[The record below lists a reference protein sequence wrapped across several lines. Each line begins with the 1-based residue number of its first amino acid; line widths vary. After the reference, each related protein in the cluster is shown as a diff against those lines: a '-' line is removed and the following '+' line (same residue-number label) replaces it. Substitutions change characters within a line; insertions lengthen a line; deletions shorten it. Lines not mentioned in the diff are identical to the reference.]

1 MITVI
6 LPTYNERENIE
17 GMVRKIAPTGFKIL
31 IVDDNSPD
39 GTGELA
45 DKLAKKYKAVSV
57 IHRKDKKGLGSAIIE
72 GLVAAH
78 TDIVGVMDADMS
90 HDPSIL
96 PEISERFGA
105 GADFVI
111 GSRYA
116 KGGGIGDW
124 PFCRKLVSIIATAIV
139 KPIAGVKDPV
149 SGYFFVRKS
158 VINGMKLNPESCKI
172 CLDILVRGNYRNV
185 VEVPYVFHDR
195 IRGSTK
201 ILNFGE
207 VIRYVKYVSYLYF
220 YKITRL
226 NSRVIDE

>member
-17 GMVRKIAPTGFKIL
+17 DMVGKIASAGLKIL

-45 DKLAKKYKAVSV
+45 DKLVKKYKDVSV
-57 IHRKDKKGLGSAIIE
+57 LHRKGKKGLGSAIVE
-72 GLVAAH
+72 GMAAAN

-96 PEISERFGA
+96 PEISERFRE

-111 GSRYA
+111 GSRYV

-124 PFCRKLVSIIATAIV
+124 PFYRKITSLVATMMV
-139 KPIAGVKDPV
+139 RPIAGAKDPV
-149 SGYFFVRKS
+149 SGYFFIRKS
-158 VINGMKLNPESCKI
+158 VIKGVKLNPESCKI
-172 CLDILVRGNYRNV
+172 CLDILVRGNYSKA
-185 VEVPYVFHDR
+185 VEVPYVFCDR
-195 IRGSTK
+195 RRGSTK
-201 ILNFGE
+201 ILNLGE
-207 VIRYVKYVSYLYF
+207 VMRYVKYVAYLYF
-220 YKITRL
+220 YKITKR
-226 NSRVIDE
+226 NNRVEDE